1 MTFSNTKAL
10 ELLGKQV
17 SFDSNRTVVLTSD
30 SSVIYHQKLSGTVTN
45 IVFNLH
51 SGPEISLNDGDFYV
65 LSELTEFK
73 ILDSDLVADAFEAL
87 ITDNKDFIDSL
98 SKPTL

>member
-1 MTFSNTKAL
+1 MTNSNIKAL

-17 SFDSNRTVVLTSD
+17 SFDSNRTVVLTND
-30 SSVIYHQKLSGTVTN
+30 SSVIYHQRLSGTVTN

-65 LSELTEFK
+65 LSEVENFHL
-73 ILDSDLVADAFEAL
+73 AQ
-87 ITDNKDFIDSL
+87 
-98 SKPTL
+98 

>member
-1 MTFSNTKAL
+1 MTFSNIKAL

-17 SFDSNRTVVLTSD
+17 SFDSKRTVVLTSD
-30 SSVIYHQKLSGTVTN
+30 SSVTYHQKLSGTVTN

-51 SGPEISLNDGDFYV
+51 SGPEISLNNGDFYV
-65 LSELTEFK
+65 LSEVENFRIL
-73 ILDSDLVADAFEAL
+73 LDSGDAFEGL

-98 SKPTL
+98 SK

>member
-1 MTFSNTKAL
+1 MTASNSTL
-10 ELLGKQV
+10 LDLLGKQV
-17 SFDSNRTVVLTSD
+17 SFESVRNVQLTVQ
-30 SSVIYHQKLSGTVTN
+30 SSVTYHQKLSGTVTN

-73 ILDSDLVADAFEAL
+73 ILDSDPVGDAFEAL

-98 SKPTL
+98 SK